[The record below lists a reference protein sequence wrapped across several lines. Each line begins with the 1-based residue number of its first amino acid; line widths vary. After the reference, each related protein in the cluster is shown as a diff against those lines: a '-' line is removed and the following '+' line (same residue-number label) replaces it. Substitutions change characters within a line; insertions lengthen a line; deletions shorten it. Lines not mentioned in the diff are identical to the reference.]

1 MAQAEHSFTCVFTN
15 THTHTR
21 FHNLRYD
28 FKLKY
33 TNSSLIPSTLLY
45 IKYTQAYRHTRSY
58 SPHEWTLVD
67 PDFQFPVIGSNASQA
82 MWNTRAHTHTHTDA
96 WVTPTETSNCI
107 HIRSTKIKGKARS
120 CGSEQQSCDVGW
132 WYDFRDVF
140 ALCGNS
146 VFALIKGQKSA
157 RHVIHSLTWYLIL
170 LNHVLNTLLSNL
182 KLMFAHLCFTCDWC
196 SVFCLC

>member
-1 MAQAEHSFTCVFTN
+1 MRIY
-15 THTHTR
+15 THTHT
-21 FHNLRYD
+21 HASIILDMISNW
-28 FKLKY
+28 
-33 TNSSLIPSTLLY
+33 STQIHASY
-45 IKYTQAYRHTRSY
+45 QAHYCILNIHKRTDTHTRSY

-67 PDFQFPVIGSNASQA
+67 PDCQFPVIGSNASQA
-82 MWNTRAHTHTHTDA
+82 MWNTRAYTHTHTDA

-132 WYDFRDVF
+132 WCYFRDVF

-157 RHVIHSLTWYLIL
+157 RHVIHSLIWYLIL